1 MKKRGREEMNPHF
14 FTAPFLCVNNTCLY
28 LQVRLQA
35 CCFSH
40 FLSNHLLMQLAI
52 TPAILG
58 YKKR

>member
-1 MKKRGREEMNPHF
+1 MNPHF

-28 LQVRLQA
+28 PQVRLQA

-40 FLSNHLLMQLAI
+40 FPSNHLLMQLAI